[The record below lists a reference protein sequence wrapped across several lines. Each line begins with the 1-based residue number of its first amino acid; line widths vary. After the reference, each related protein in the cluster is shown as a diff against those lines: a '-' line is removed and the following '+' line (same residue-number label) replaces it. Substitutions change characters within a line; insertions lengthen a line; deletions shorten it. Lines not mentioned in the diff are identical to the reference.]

1 MASSFTLKLIFA
13 LNASKLLIKQCQK
26 PILAVFLSLSDIQFI
41 IEDARFVPYSLNV
54 TDQRISFYY
63 RQVFV

>member
-13 LNASKLLIKQCQK
+13 LNASKRLKQCQK

-41 IEDARFVPYSLNV
+41 IEDASFVPYSLNV